1 MEKKFIYILLFFVLL
16 PVLTAK
22 AELFGAKE
30 FYLDN
35 GLRVIV
41 VENHRVPIVKHMV
54 WYKAGAADEIP
65 GKGGS
70 AHLLEHL
77 MFRGT
82 SNVSGQELN
91 RLLEANGAE
100 SNAFTGQDMTA
111 YHQLLDISR
120 LELAMFLEA
129 DRMQNLKIKPD
140 DFETERSIV
149 FQERKERVDNNP
161 LGSFREAVN
170 RALWQEHPYARPVTG
185 VDAEIKNL
193 KKEDLLEFYR
203 RYYAP
208 NNAVLVLAGDIDVPT
223 AKELA
228 EKYYGE
234 IPAAEVVETE
244 MPELQSEFDAT
255 ITMRKPDIKGS
266 RILIMF
272 AAPSYKVE
280 AEDVYN
286 LQVLAAYMGGGD
298 TSKLY
303 KKLVL
308 ESKKAL
314 GVSVDYNPISRS
326 YGQFVVAMV
335 PTDGER
341 PQELV
346 KAFENAWNE
355 AMSEFSI
362 DELEKIRKKML
373 AGLVYLRDNP
383 EDAAYIVGSMAVAG
397 VSLGEIEAQED
408 KLKALRLS
416 EVHKVAE
423 KLVRSAPKV
432 IGILQPL
439 EDGNDGEK
447 Q

>member
-1 MEKKFIYILLFFVLL
+1 MGKNFIYILLFLGLL
-16 PVLTAK
+16 PVSVSR

-41 VENHRVPIVKHMV
+41 AENHRAPIVKHMV
-54 WYKAGAADEIP
+54 WYKAGAADEVP

-82 SNVSGQELN
+82 SRVPNQELN

-129 DRMQNLKIKPD
+129 DRMQNLNIRPD

-161 LGSFREAVN
+161 LGSFREAIN

-193 KKEDLLEFYR
+193 KKEDLIEFYQ

-223 AKELA
+223 AKQLA
-228 EKYYGE
+228 EKYYGD
-234 IPAAEVVETE
+234 IPTAKVIETE
-244 MPELQSEFDAT
+244 MPKLQPEFRAT
-255 ITMRKPDIKGS
+255 ITMSKPDIRGG
-266 RILIMF
+266 RVLVMF

-280 AEDVYN
+280 PERVYS
-286 LQVLAAYMGGGD
+286 LQVLAAYMGGGE

-308 ESKKAL
+308 ENKKAL
-314 GVSVDYNPISRS
+314 SVSVDYNPISRS
-326 YGQFVVAMV
+326 YGQFVIAMI
-335 PTDGER
+335 PADGVR

-346 KAFENAWNE
+346 KSFESAWNE
-355 AMSEFSI
+355 AMSEFDI

-373 AGLVYLRDNP
+373 AGLVYLKDNP
-383 EDAAYIVGSMAVAG
+383 EDAAYIIGSMAVAG
-397 VSLGEIEAQED
+397 VSLDEIESQEE
-408 KLKALRLS
+408 KLKAVHLS
-416 EVHKVAE
+416 EVREAAE
-423 KLVRSAPKV
+423 KLINSAPEV
-432 IGILQPL
+432 VGILQPL
-439 EDGNDGEK
+439 EENGEK

>member
-1 MEKKFIYILLFFVLL
+1 MGRNFIYILLFLGLL
-16 PVLTAK
+16 PVSASR

-41 VENHRVPIVKHMV
+41 AENHRAPIVKHMV
-54 WYKAGAADEIP
+54 WYKAGAADEVP

-82 SNVSGQELN
+82 SRVPTNELN

-129 DRMQNLKIKPD
+129 DRMQNLNIRPD

-161 LGSFREAVN
+161 LGSFREAIN

-185 VDAEIKNL
+185 VDTEIKNL
-193 KKEDLLEFYR
+193 KKEDLIEFYQ

-223 AKELA
+223 ARQLA
-228 EKYYGE
+228 EKYYGD
-234 IPAAEVVETE
+234 IPTAKVIETE
-244 MPELQSEFDAT
+244 MPKLQPEFRAT
-255 ITMRKPDIKGS
+255 ITMSKPDIRGG
-266 RILIMF
+266 RVLVMF

-280 AEDVYN
+280 PERVYG
-286 LQVLAAYMGGGD
+286 LQVLAAYMGGGE

-308 ESKKAL
+308 EDKKAL
-314 GVSVDYNPISRS
+314 SVSVDYNPISRS
-326 YGQFVVAMV
+326 YGQFVIAMI
-335 PTDGER
+335 PADGVR

-346 KAFENAWNE
+346 KSFESAWNE
-355 AMSEFSI
+355 AMSEFDI

-373 AGLVYLRDNP
+373 AGLVYLKDNP
-383 EDAAYIVGSMAVAG
+383 EDAAYIIGSMAVAG
-397 VSLGEIEAQED
+397 VSLDEIESQEE
-408 KLKALRLS
+408 KLKAVRLS
-416 EVHKVAE
+416 EVREAAE
-423 KLVRSAPKV
+423 KLINSAPEV
-432 IGILQPL
+432 VGILQPL
-439 EDGNDGEK
+439 EKNGEK
-447 Q
+447 R

>member
-1 MEKKFIYILLFFVLL
+1 MGRNFIYILLFLGLL
-16 PVLTAK
+16 PVSASR

-41 VENHRVPIVKHMV
+41 AENHRAPIVKHMV
-54 WYKAGAADEIP
+54 WYKAGAADEVP

-82 SNVSGQELN
+82 SRVPTNELN

-129 DRMQNLKIKPD
+129 DRMQNLNIRPD

-161 LGSFREAVN
+161 LGSFREAIN

-185 VDAEIKNL
+185 VDTEIKNL
-193 KKEDLLEFYR
+193 KKEDLIEFYQ

-223 AKELA
+223 ARQLA
-228 EKYYGE
+228 EKYYGD
-234 IPAAEVVETE
+234 IPTAKVIETE
-244 MPELQSEFDAT
+244 MPKLQPEFRAT
-255 ITMRKPDIKGS
+255 ITMSKPDIRGG
-266 RILIMF
+266 RVLVMF

-280 AEDVYN
+280 PERVYG
-286 LQVLAAYMGGGD
+286 LQVLAAYMGGGE

-308 ESKKAL
+308 EDKKAL
-314 GVSVDYNPISRS
+314 SVSVDYNPISRS
-326 YGQFVVAMV
+326 YGQFVIAMI
-335 PTDGER
+335 PADGVR

-346 KAFENAWNE
+346 KSFESAWNE
-355 AMSEFSI
+355 AMSEFDI

-373 AGLVYLRDNP
+373 AGLVYLKDNP
-383 EDAAYIVGSMAVAG
+383 EDAAYIIGSMAVAG
-397 VSLGEIEAQED
+397 VSLDEIESQEE
-408 KLKALRLS
+408 KLKAVRLS
-416 EVHKVAE
+416 EVREAAE
-423 KLVRSAPKV
+423 KLINSAPEV
-432 IGILQPL
+432 VGILQPL
-439 EDGNDGEK
+439 EKNGEK

>member
-1 MEKKFIYILLFFVLL
+1 MGKNFIYILLFLGLL
-16 PVLTAK
+16 PVSVSR

-41 VENHRVPIVKHMV
+41 AENHRAPIVKHMV
-54 WYKAGAADEIP
+54 WYKAGAADEVP

-82 SNVSGQELN
+82 SRVPNQELN

-129 DRMQNLKIKPD
+129 DRMQNLNIRPD

-161 LGSFREAVN
+161 LGSFREAIN

-193 KKEDLLEFYR
+193 KKEDLIEFYQ

-223 AKELA
+223 AKQLA
-228 EKYYGE
+228 EKYYGD
-234 IPAAEVVETE
+234 IPTAKVIETE
-244 MPELQSEFDAT
+244 MPKLQSEFRAT
-255 ITMRKPDIKGS
+255 ITMSKPDIRGG
-266 RILIMF
+266 RVLVMF

-280 AEDVYN
+280 PERVYS
-286 LQVLAAYMGGGD
+286 LQVLAAYMGGGE

-308 ESKKAL
+308 ENKKAL
-314 GVSVDYNPISRS
+314 SVSVDYNPISRS
-326 YGQFVVAMV
+326 YGQFVIAMI
-335 PTDGER
+335 PADGVR

-346 KAFENAWNE
+346 KSFESAWNE
-355 AMSEFSI
+355 AMSEFDI

-373 AGLVYLRDNP
+373 AGLVYLKDNP
-383 EDAAYIVGSMAVAG
+383 EDAAYIIGSMAVAG
-397 VSLGEIEAQED
+397 VSLDEIESQEE
-408 KLKALRLS
+408 KLKAVRLS
-416 EVHKVAE
+416 EVREAAE
-423 KLVRSAPKV
+423 KLTNSAPEV
-432 IGILQPL
+432 VGILQPL
-439 EDGNDGEK
+439 EENGEK

>member
-1 MEKKFIYILLFFVLL
+1 MGRNFIYILLFLGLL
-16 PVLTAK
+16 PVSASR

-41 VENHRVPIVKHMV
+41 AENHRAPIVKHMV
-54 WYKAGAADEIP
+54 WYKAGAADEVP

-82 SNVSGQELN
+82 SRIPNQELN

-129 DRMQNLKIKPD
+129 DRMQNLNIRPD

-161 LGSFREAVN
+161 LGSFREAIN

-193 KKEDLLEFYR
+193 KKEDLIEFYQH
-203 RYYAP
+203 YYAP

-223 AKELA
+223 AKQLA
-228 EKYYGE
+228 EKYYGD
-234 IPAAEVVETE
+234 IPTAKVVETE
-244 MPELQSEFDAT
+244 MPKLQPEFRAT
-255 ITMRKPDIKGS
+255 ITMSKPDIRGG
-266 RILIMF
+266 RVLVMF

-280 AEDVYN
+280 PERVYS
-286 LQVLAAYMGGGD
+286 LQVLATYMGGGE

-308 ESKKAL
+308 EDKKAL
-314 GVSVDYNPISRS
+314 SVSVDYNPISRS
-326 YGQFVVAMV
+326 YGQFVIAMI
-335 PTDGER
+335 PADGVR

-346 KAFENAWNE
+346 KSFESAWNE
-355 AMSEFSI
+355 AMSEFDI

-373 AGLVYLRDNP
+373 AGLVYLKDNP
-383 EDAAYIVGSMAVAG
+383 EDAAYIIGSMAVAG
-397 VSLGEIEAQED
+397 VSLDEIESQEE
-408 KLKALRLS
+408 KLKAVRLS
-416 EVHKVAE
+416 EVREAAE
-423 KLVRSAPKV
+423 KLINSAPEV
-432 IGILQPL
+432 VGILQPL
-439 EDGNDGEK
+439 EKNGEK
-447 Q
+447 R

>member
-1 MEKKFIYILLFFVLL
+1 MGRNFIYMLLFLGLL
-16 PVLTAK
+16 PVSASR

-41 VENHRVPIVKHMV
+41 AENHRAPIVKHMV
-54 WYKAGAADEIP
+54 WYKAGAADEVP

-82 SNVSGQELN
+82 SRVPTNELN

-129 DRMQNLKIKPD
+129 DRMQNLNIRPD

-161 LGSFREAVN
+161 LGSFREAIN

-193 KKEDLLEFYR
+193 KKEDLIEFYQ

-223 AKELA
+223 ARQLA
-228 EKYYGE
+228 EKYYGD
-234 IPAAEVVETE
+234 IPTAKVIETE
-244 MPELQSEFDAT
+244 MPKLQPEFRAT
-255 ITMRKPDIKGS
+255 ITMSKPDIRGG
-266 RILIMF
+266 RVLVMF
-272 AAPSYKVE
+272 AAPSYQVE
-280 AEDVYN
+280 SECVYG
-286 LQVLAAYMGGGD
+286 LQVLAAYMGGGE

-308 ESKKAL
+308 EDKKAL
-314 GVSVDYNPISRS
+314 SVSVDYNPISRS
-326 YGQFVVAMV
+326 YGQFVIAMI
-335 PTDGER
+335 PADGVR

-346 KAFENAWNE
+346 KSFESAWNE
-355 AMSEFSI
+355 AMSEFDI

-373 AGLVYLRDNP
+373 AGLVYLKDNP
-383 EDAAYIVGSMAVAG
+383 EDAAYIIGSMAVAG
-397 VSLGEIEAQED
+397 VSLDEIESQEE
-408 KLKALRLS
+408 KLKAVRLS
-416 EVHKVAE
+416 EVREAAE
-423 KLVRSAPKV
+423 KLINSAPEV
-432 IGILQPL
+432 VGILQPL
-439 EDGNDGEK
+439 EKNGEK
-447 Q
+447 R

>member
-1 MEKKFIYILLFFVLL
+1 MGKNFIYILLFLGLL
-16 PVLTAK
+16 PVSVSR

-41 VENHRVPIVKHMV
+41 AENHRAPIVKHMV
-54 WYKAGAADEIP
+54 WYKAGAADEVP

-82 SNVSGQELN
+82 SRVPTNELN

-129 DRMQNLKIKPD
+129 DRMQNLNIRPD

-161 LGSFREAVN
+161 LGSFREAIN

-185 VDAEIKNL
+185 VDTEIKNL
-193 KKEDLLEFYR
+193 KKEDLIEFYQ

-223 AKELA
+223 AKQLA
-228 EKYYGE
+228 EKYYGD
-234 IPAAEVVETE
+234 IPTAKVIETE
-244 MPELQSEFDAT
+244 MPKLQSEFRAT
-255 ITMRKPDIKGS
+255 ITMSKPDIRGG
-266 RILIMF
+266 RVLVMF

-280 AEDVYN
+280 PERVYS
-286 LQVLAAYMGGGD
+286 LQVLAAYMGGGE

-308 ESKKAL
+308 ENKKAL
-314 GVSVDYNPISRS
+314 SVSVDYNPISRS
-326 YGQFVVAMV
+326 YGQFVIAMI
-335 PTDGER
+335 PADGVR

-346 KAFENAWNE
+346 KSFESAWNE
-355 AMSEFSI
+355 AMSEFDI

-373 AGLVYLRDNP
+373 AGLVYLKDNP
-383 EDAAYIVGSMAVAG
+383 EDAAYIIGSMAVAG
-397 VSLGEIEAQED
+397 VSLDEIESQEE
-408 KLKALRLS
+408 KLKAVRLS
-416 EVHKVAE
+416 EVREAAE
-423 KLVRSAPKV
+423 KLTNSAPEV
-432 IGILQPL
+432 VGILQPL
-439 EDGNDGEK
+439 EENGEK